1 MTELSAMEPFDEQDR
16 KPSEDYRQQ
25 AREFMASQQGL
36 YLEEDDL
43 HQASEKGWAAGAWM
57 AKAVAERHGWQ
68 YTQHGQFFQVMRR
81 CEDMAGDAALRNL
94 TASTNMLHTFFY
106 TRKRLLD
113 SVTISRFLS
122 DVELMLDIIEPL
134 SESGAV
140 AAD

>member
-1 MTELSAMEPFDEQDR
+1 MEPFDEQQEAV
-16 KPSEDYRQQ
+16 SDYRQQ
-25 AREFMASQQGL
+25 AREFMSRSRA
-36 YLEEDDL
+36 YLEADDL

-57 AKAVAERHGWQ
+57 AKAVAEAHGWP

-81 CEDMAGDAALRNL
+81 CEDMAGDVGLRNL
-94 TASTNMLHTFFY
+94 TASTNTLHTFFY

-113 SVTISRFLS
+113 STTISQYLS

-134 SESGAV
+134 SESGAA